1 MVVDDMHLLKNA
13 KGRKA
18 VFSLAGRSDIWLI
31 LICRSPIP
39 AWLMPLYI
47 KGGFL
52 VITEDDLRLGEKEI
66 SAYMESQGLA
76 VTEEELVFVAER
88 SQGNAY
94 TVRHTALKMLEGMRP
109 GPKMAEEIVEA
120 FAAYLESHVMVQWD
134 SDLLEFLMQVSVTDE
149 FTLPLAEM
157 VTGNRYAPELLERAV
172 ETGNFLS
179 CEDGTYRLRPQLI
192 RALRRRAAKEYSPQ
206 ERAAHAYNAGL
217 YYEMQGQIVPALAMF
232 EQCGNKERIRELLI
246 RNARLNPGAGHYFE
260 LRRYYL
266 QMEEKELEESPV
278 LMAGMSMLYSLL
290 MQEEESEY
298 WYQKLEQFASTA
310 KGGQKRE
317 AVSRLAY
324 LDIALPHRGSA
335 DMIDIMKRMPALIF
349 DKGMSL
355 PEFSVTSNYPSTMN
369 GGKDF
374 CHWSREDRKLA
385 ATIGKLVERVLG
397 RYGKGL
403 VKVALGESF
412 YEKGEDAYE
421 VLTLLAR
428 AKLEAE
434 GGGMIE
440 IAFAAVGL
448 QVRLDTLQG
457 EIQMNAGENTAKI
470 TVSGTSFT
478 GKVVKTFTINKA
490 TLTTDGKGTAA
501 GTYGAKLSELTVT
514 GPSVKLNGTEVSGT
528 WKLAGDT
535 IPNAGNTETC
545 NATFTPAN
553 GGENYNPLKA
563 QVTLNIAKATLTVTS
578 VTIKTRPYKP
588 TYQTAEVSGV
598 TFTGLVNGETLT
610 LGEDYIAYGNYDDP
624 NAGANKRA
632 TIVVELKSSAKA
644 NNYTLP
650 KDSSVN
656 ATGTITAI
664 PIADKNVTLSP
675 ASAVYDGT
683 EQKPIVT
690 IAGLTEG
697 TDYTVSYTG
706 DFTKAGAG
714 TATITAIKE
723 GDDNYNEASA
733 GRNVTV
739 AKKAL
744 TVRADSKTVVK
755 GNPMPA
761 LTYRA
766 EGLVNGDTFTGW
778 SSEDGVAFADSKAK
792 TTTFTMPAKSVTAKA
807 NYTCNS
813 SSGNN
818 GGGSGDGGNSGGSGN
833 NGGGNIKAGD
843 NARKSGN
850 RKHSKA
856 GNQTGQRQ
864 RGDARTGDKTAIHQG
879 SGRQDRLG
887 RHPRRGRKRRGRQRY
902 QRGYERFHR
911 GSGRSI

>member
-1 MVVDDMHLLKNA
+1 MDKGYIAPEAALKKLRVAKGLGQAVYIYGATGYGKTELVRQYLSRRRYHYISCAEDAAGIMETAEAAQEAASHSSGKEKEAQPRTVMVVDDMHLLKNA
-13 KGRKA
+13 EGRKA
-18 VFSLAGRSDIWLI
+18 VLSLAGRQDIWLI

-66 SAYMESQGLA
+66 AAYMDSQGLTA
-76 VTEEELVFVAER
+76 TEEEVAFVAVR

-109 GPKMAEEIVEA
+109 GPEMAEEIVEA

-134 SDLLEFLMQVSVTDE
+134 SDLLEFLMQISVTDE

-157 VTGNRYAPELLERAV
+157 VTGNRHAPELLERAV

-179 CEDGTYRLRPQLI
+179 CRDGTYRLRPQLI

-206 ERAAHAYNAGL
+206 ERADHAYNAGL

-232 EQCGNKERIRELLI
+232 EQCGNRERIRELLI
-246 RNARLNPGAGHYFE
+246 RNARLNPGTGHYFE

-298 WYQKLEQFASTA
+298 WYQKLEKFASSA
-310 KGGQKRE
+310 KGGQRRE

-335 DMIDIMKRMPALIF
+335 DMIEIMKRMPALIF

-428 AKLEAE
+428 AKMEAE
-434 GGGMIE
+434 GGGMTE

-457 EIQMNAGENTAKI
+457 EIQTAAEVLASFEKGVREQGAVQLLPNIGALQCRLALYQGDKEAVSAWLAQAPDEDREFCVMERYRYLTKVRCYLSLGEYLKAQALLEKLRYYTEKCRRTYIRMEVCLLSAIAKYRTGGAWKEEFLSALKEACGYRFIRFISEEGAAAQELFVAAGK
-470 TVSGTSFT
+470 SFLEKEIPDKEWLSRLMGET
-478 GKVVKTFTINKA
+478 GKVAVRYPVYLKGQLVKAPDFCEAALSVLRLQAEGKSVGKIAQELSMKEA
-490 TLTTDGKGTAA
+490 TVK
-501 GTYGAKLSELTVT
+501 YHAKENYR
-514 GPSVKLNGTEVSGT
+514 KLGVSG
-528 WKLAGDT
+528 KADAVLAAR
-535 IPNAGNTETC
+535 N
-545 NATFTPAN
+545 
-553 GGENYNPLKA
+553 
-563 QVTLNIAKATLTVTS
+563 
-578 VTIKTRPYKP
+578 
-588 TYQTAEVSGV
+588 
-598 TFTGLVNGETLT
+598 
-610 LGEDYIAYGNYDDP
+610 LGI
-624 NAGANKRA
+624 
-632 TIVVELKSSAKA
+632 L
-644 NNYTLP
+644 
-650 KDSSVN
+650 
-656 ATGTITAI
+656 
-664 PIADKNVTLSP
+664 
-675 ASAVYDGT
+675 
-683 EQKPIVT
+683 
-690 IAGLTEG
+690 
-697 TDYTVSYTG
+697 
-706 DFTKAGAG
+706 
-714 TATITAIKE
+714 
-723 GDDNYNEASA
+723 
-733 GRNVTV
+733 
-739 AKKAL
+739 
-744 TVRADSKTVVK
+744 
-755 GNPMPA
+755 
-761 LTYRA
+761 
-766 EGLVNGDTFTGW
+766 
-778 SSEDGVAFADSKAK
+778 
-792 TTTFTMPAKSVTAKA
+792 
-807 NYTCNS
+807 
-813 SSGNN
+813 
-818 GGGSGDGGNSGGSGN
+818 
-833 NGGGNIKAGD
+833 
-843 NARKSGN
+843 
-850 RKHSKA
+850 
-856 GNQTGQRQ
+856 
-864 RGDARTGDKTAIHQG
+864 
-879 SGRQDRLG
+879 
-887 RHPRRGRKRRGRQRY
+887 
-902 QRGYERFHR
+902 
-911 GSGRSI
+911 

>member
-1 MVVDDMHLLKNA
+1 MDKGYIAPEAALKKLRVAKGLGQAVYIYGATGYGKTELVRQYLSRRRYHYISCAEDAAGLMETAETAQEAASHSSGKEKEAQPRTVMVVDDMHLLKNA
-13 KGRKA
+13 EGRKA
-18 VFSLAGRSDIWLI
+18 VLSLAGRQDVWFI

-66 SAYMESQGLA
+66 AAYMDLQGLTA
-76 VTEEELVFVAER
+76 TEEEVAFVAVR

-109 GPKMAEEIVEA
+109 GPEMAEEIVEA

-134 SDLLEFLMQVSVTDE
+134 SDLLEFLMQISVTDE

-157 VTGNRYAPELLERAV
+157 VTGNRHAPELLERAV

-179 CEDGTYRLRPQLI
+179 CRDGTYRLRPQLI

-206 ERAAHAYNAGL
+206 ERADHAYNAGL

-246 RNARLNPGAGHYFE
+246 RNARLNPGNGHYFE

-278 LMAGMSMLYSLL
+278 LMAGMSMLYSLM
-290 MQEEESEY
+290 MQEKESEY
-298 WYQKLEQFASTA
+298 WYRKLEKFASTA

-349 DKGMSL
+349 DRGMSL

-403 VKVALGESF
+403 VKAALGESF

-428 AKLEAE
+428 AKMEAE

-457 EIQMNAGENTAKI
+457 EIQTAAEVLASFEKGVRGQGAVQLLPNIGALRCRLALYQGDKEAVSAWMAQAPDEDREFCVMERYRYLTKVRCYLSIGEYLKAQALLEKLRYYTEKCRRTYVRMEVCLLSAIAKYRTGGAWKEEFLSALKEACGYRFIRFISEEGAAAQELFVAAGK
-470 TVSGTSFT
+470 SFLEKEIPDKEWLSRLMGET
-478 GKVVKTFTINKA
+478 GKVAVRYPVYLKGQLAKAPDFCEAALSVLRLQAEGKSVGKIAQELSMKEATVK
-490 TLTTDGKGTAA
+490 
-501 GTYGAKLSELTVT
+501 YHAKENYR
-514 GPSVKLNGTEVSGT
+514 KLGVSG
-528 WKLAGDT
+528 KADAVLAAR
-535 IPNAGNTETC
+535 N
-545 NATFTPAN
+545 
-553 GGENYNPLKA
+553 
-563 QVTLNIAKATLTVTS
+563 
-578 VTIKTRPYKP
+578 
-588 TYQTAEVSGV
+588 
-598 TFTGLVNGETLT
+598 
-610 LGEDYIAYGNYDDP
+610 LGI
-624 NAGANKRA
+624 
-632 TIVVELKSSAKA
+632 L
-644 NNYTLP
+644 
-650 KDSSVN
+650 
-656 ATGTITAI
+656 
-664 PIADKNVTLSP
+664 
-675 ASAVYDGT
+675 
-683 EQKPIVT
+683 
-690 IAGLTEG
+690 
-697 TDYTVSYTG
+697 
-706 DFTKAGAG
+706 
-714 TATITAIKE
+714 
-723 GDDNYNEASA
+723 
-733 GRNVTV
+733 
-739 AKKAL
+739 
-744 TVRADSKTVVK
+744 
-755 GNPMPA
+755 
-761 LTYRA
+761 
-766 EGLVNGDTFTGW
+766 
-778 SSEDGVAFADSKAK
+778 
-792 TTTFTMPAKSVTAKA
+792 
-807 NYTCNS
+807 
-813 SSGNN
+813 
-818 GGGSGDGGNSGGSGN
+818 
-833 NGGGNIKAGD
+833 
-843 NARKSGN
+843 
-850 RKHSKA
+850 
-856 GNQTGQRQ
+856 
-864 RGDARTGDKTAIHQG
+864 
-879 SGRQDRLG
+879 
-887 RHPRRGRKRRGRQRY
+887 
-902 QRGYERFHR
+902 
-911 GSGRSI
+911 